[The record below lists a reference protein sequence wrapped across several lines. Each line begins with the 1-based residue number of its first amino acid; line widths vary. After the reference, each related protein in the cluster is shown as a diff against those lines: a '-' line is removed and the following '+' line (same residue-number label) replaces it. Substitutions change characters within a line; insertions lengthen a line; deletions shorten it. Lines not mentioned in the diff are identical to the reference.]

1 MFHHLSILAITATLI
16 NSVPIDNSKTITDDI
31 IEDNIINVD
40 EQPEKQV
47 ELDLTSV
54 PLGSQ
59 FAIDYFFPDRKKLVT
74 GHRIPLHL
82 FPVETQNKILE
93 VEDVEEDLSEKTE
106 ESEKYVDSSSF
117 RENTSPVASS
127 ISPAELTIRNLFG
140 QEREGDKTYQDTLS
154 VFAPPSF
161 FS

>member
-1 MFHHLSILAITATLI
+1 MGTATLI
-16 NSVPIDNSKTITDDI
+16 ISVPIDNSKTITDDI

-59 FAIDYFFPDRKKLVT
+59 FAVDYFFPDRKKLVT

-93 VEDVEEDLSEKTE
+93 VEDVEEDLSEKLKKVKNMLIHLP
-106 ESEKYVDSSSF
+106 SEKVQLQL
-117 RENTSPVASS
+117 P
-127 ISPAELTIRNLFG
+127 PA
-140 QEREGDKTYQDTLS
+140 YH
-154 VFAPPSF
+154 
-161 FS
+161 